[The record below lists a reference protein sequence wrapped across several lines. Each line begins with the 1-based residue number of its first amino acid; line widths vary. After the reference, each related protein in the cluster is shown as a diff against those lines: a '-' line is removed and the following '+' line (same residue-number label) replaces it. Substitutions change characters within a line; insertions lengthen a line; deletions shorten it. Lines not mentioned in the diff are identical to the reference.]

1 MRAKRVRRLRIIDSM
16 LHRASRRQGQ
26 PRAIDRYIDYFGD
39 RAPRRPR
46 GGVVRLRIS
55 HLVG

>member
-26 PRAIDRYIDYFGD
+26 PRAIDRYIDYFGN
-39 RAPRRPR
+39 AQPRTASGASTR
-46 GGVVRLRIS
+46 
-55 HLVG
+55 